1 MPRGGKRTKT
11 ATPPLHMPAPAH
23 TAVRLGL
30 ESPVSV
36 EVERVFTR
44 SERTIVTNPWDSS
57 IDLITNSGMQ
67 VQAIGLASFFRYLF
81 CNTRFGSVLP

>member
-1 MPRGGKRTKT
+1 
-11 ATPPLHMPAPAH
+11 MPAPAH

-57 IDLITNSGMQ
+57 IDLLPTQECKCKQLALRVSFGIFS
-67 VQAIGLASFFRYLF
+67 AIRDLAVSYLKSFR
-81 CNTRFGSVLP
+81 R